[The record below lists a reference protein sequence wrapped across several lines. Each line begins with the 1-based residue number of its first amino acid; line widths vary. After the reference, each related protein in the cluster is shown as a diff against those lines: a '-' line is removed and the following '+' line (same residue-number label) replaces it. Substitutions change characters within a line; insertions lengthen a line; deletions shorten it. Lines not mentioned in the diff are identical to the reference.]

1 MSAVRGGGTA
11 LLRDLADGR
20 WVVGAAAASIVVW
33 NCALRELPV
42 SLPLVVAV
50 FAATVVIY
58 GLDAWLD
65 RRSAPLPPAI
75 GLSLPLALLLLV
87 ATLPFLRGMT
97 CLALA
102 IGLPICALYAIPLP
116 GLRGRRPK
124 DHPVGKVFSVAA
136 SVAVATT
143 LLPAVESR
151 TMPGALEFIAIAL
164 GTGVLIAWNTLACD
178 LRDLPR
184 DRRAELRTLATS
196 LGDDRLRALLSAFAV
211 VGIGALMISA
221 FRSHTPI
228 AGPLLF
234 ATVPLAVGLVA
245 LRAFRPTTAPWVW
258 TWSLDGSFLILLL
271 TPLAKI
277 F

>member
-102 IGLPICALYAIPLP
+102 IGLPICARKCPIWRIVSGAAPRCGGSRNRNAMKI
-116 GLRGRRPK
+116 
-124 DHPVGKVFSVAA
+124 VAPA
-136 SVAVATT
+136 AAT
-143 LLPAVESR
+143 LAQNGSAPSA
-151 TMPGALEFIAIAL
+151 IAIAPPV
-164 GTGVLIAWNTLACD
+164 T
-178 LRDLPR
+178 
-184 DRRAELRTLATS
+184 AESASPAKPNRQATS
-196 LGDDRLRALLSAFAV
+196 SKSSVSPARPSLS
-211 VGIGALMISA
+211 SD
-221 FRSHTPI
+221 S
-228 AGPLLF
+228 
-234 ATVPLAVGLVA
+234 
-245 LRAFRPTTAPWVW
+245 
-258 TWSLDGSFLILLL
+258 
-271 TPLAKI
+271 
-277 F
+277 